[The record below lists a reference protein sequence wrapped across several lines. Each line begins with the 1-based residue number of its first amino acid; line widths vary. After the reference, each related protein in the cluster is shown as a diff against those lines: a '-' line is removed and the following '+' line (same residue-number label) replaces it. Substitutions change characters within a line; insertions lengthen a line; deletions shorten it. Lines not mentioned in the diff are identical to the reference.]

1 MLAAALNY
9 ADAMERDICAFLEPL
24 AEPHTEMQPMATL
37 APALGLAAEDAALRG
52 HAQEGLIAAIG
63 QARLD
68 VSALATVISELL
80 ATGINKFARWGKTL
94 REVARV
100 SALHAGQTTNLL
112 QQALRGDPTKGPR
125 EMHAILE
132 LLVELQAE
140 TGATLND
147 PQARQ
152 YVQGIKIGGRTAKLV
167 KKLLG

>member
-1 MLAAALNY
+1 
-9 ADAMERDICAFLEPL
+9 
-24 AEPHTEMQPMATL
+24 MQPLATL
-37 APALGLAAEDAALRG
+37 ALALGLAAEDAALRG

-68 VSALATVISELL
+68 VSALAGVMSELL

-100 SALHAGQTTNLL
+100 SPLHAARITALL
-112 QQALRGDPTKGPR
+112 HQSLRGDPTKGPR
-125 EMHAILE
+125 DIHAILE

-140 TGATLND
+140 TGASLNN

-152 YVQGIKIGGRTAKLV
+152 YVQGIKTGGRTAKLV
-167 KKLLG
+167 KQLLG